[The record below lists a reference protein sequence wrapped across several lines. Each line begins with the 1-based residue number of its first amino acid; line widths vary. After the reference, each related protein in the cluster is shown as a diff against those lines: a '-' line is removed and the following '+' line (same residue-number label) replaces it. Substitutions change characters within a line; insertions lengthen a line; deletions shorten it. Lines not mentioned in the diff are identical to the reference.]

1 MSRKHADTKTPKR
14 RGARP
19 GRGTLLLISSLL
31 MGSAFVRLGND
42 AGQAIA
48 RQSDPG
54 QLEADHAAIS
64 DPHGSAMTDT
74 YGQSCEAPPDIA
86 AMLSAFQQREAS
98 LKEREAQIQAR
109 MQALSVADREVSA
122 KMAALNQAEERLRG
136 TLALAD
142 TASENDLSKL
152 TTVYES
158 MKPKDAA
165 TLFEEMDPAFSAGFL
180 GRMRPEAAAAI
191 MSGLSPQTA
200 YSVSAILAGRNA
212 EVPKE

>member
-1 MSRKHADTKTPKR
+1 MSRKPVEKKKPKK

-48 RQSDPG
+48 RQSDPAQQG
-54 QLEADHAAIS
+54 AGHAAMAE
-64 DPHGSAMTDT
+64 PHGGTMAAGH
-74 YGQSCEAPPDIA
+74 GQSCEPPPDIA
-86 AMLSAFQQREAS
+86 AMLTAFQQRETR
-98 LKEREAQIQAR
+98 LKERESQINAR
-109 MQALSVADREVSA
+109 MQALSVVDREVSTR
-122 KMAALNQAEERLRG
+122 MAALSQAEEQLRG

-142 TASENDLSKL
+142 AAAENDLSKL

-165 TLFEEMDPAFSAGFL
+165 ALFEEMDPAFSAGFL

-200 YSVSAILAGRNA
+200 YTVSAILAGRNA